1 MTSDRRPPDS
11 AIRPAAGR
19 SAVAPRGPGPGRSL
33 VAIMADQQSFRTWY
47 DAVAPRV
54 YAYLVSRCSSAVI
67 AEELT
72 QQTFIAAVR
81 QAATYDGRDDAVP
94 WLIGIARH
102 HLASHFRTLERE
114 ERRHQRMVLQELSV
128 ADEGREWARIRQR
141 DAVARALRGLP
152 AMQRAVL
159 VLRFFDRLS
168 VRDIATEI
176 GRSESAT
183 ESLLGRARVA
193 FERAY
198 EEAPDAN

>member
-1 MTSDRRPPDS
+1 VTSNWRPPDS
-11 AIRPAAGR
+11 ASGGAAAER
-19 SAVAPRGPGPGRSL
+19 AAPTRGIGGGRSL
-33 VAIMADQQSFRTWY
+33 VAIMADQQAFRTWY

-54 YAYLVSRCSSAVI
+54 YAYLVSRCASAIV

-128 ADEGREWARIRQR
+128 GDEGREWARARQR

>member
-1 MTSDRRPPDS
+1 VTPELHSADEQAVQPTLLRR
-11 AIRPAAGR
+11 
-19 SAVAPRGPGPGRSL
+19 GRSL
-33 VAIMADQQSFRTWY
+33 VAILSDERAFRAWY
-47 DAVAPRV
+47 DQVAPRV
-54 YAYLVSRCSSAVI
+54 YAYLVSRSSSATV

-81 QAATYDGRDDAVP
+81 QAATYDGREDAVP

-102 HLASHFRTLERE
+102 HLATQFRSLERE
-114 ERRHQRMVLQELSV
+114 ERRRQRMVLREIDV
-128 ADEGREWARIRQR
+128 DDAGREWTRARQR
-141 DAVARALRGLP
+141 DAVARALRSLP

-159 VLRFFDRLS
+159 VLRFFDGLS
-168 VRDIATEI
+168 VRAIAAEI

-198 EEAPDAN
+198 EEAADAD

>member
-1 MTSDRRPPDS
+1 VV
-11 AIRPAAGR
+11 IRDPGQPAALGGQAATTR
-19 SAVAPRGPGPGRSL
+19 RSL
-33 VAIMADQQSFRTWY
+33 VAIVLDERAFRAWY
-47 DAVAPRV
+47 DEVAPRV
-54 YAYLVSRCSSAVI
+54 YAYLVSRSSSPTI

-72 QQTFIAAVR
+72 QETFIDAVR
-81 QAATYDGRDDAVP
+81 HATAFDGRENAVP

-102 HLASHFRTLERE
+102 HLASHFRSLERE
-114 ERRHQRMVLQELSV
+114 ERRHQRIVLQELAV

-141 DAVARALRGLP
+141 DAVGRALRGLP

-159 VLRFFDRLS
+159 VLRFFDRLP
-168 VRDIATEI
+168 VRQIATEI

-198 EEAPDAN
+198 KEAPDAN

>member
-1 MTSDRRPPDS
+1 MARPTDS
-11 AIRPAAGR
+11 AIPAQERAVRR
-19 SAVAPRGPGPGRSL
+19 SFVEL
-33 VAIMADQQSFRTWY
+33 IADQGSFRAWY
-47 DAVAPRV
+47 DQAAPRV
-54 YAYLVSRCSSAVI
+54 YAYLLSRCGAATV

-81 QAATYDGRDDAVP
+81 QASTFDGRENAVP

-102 HLASHFRTLERE
+102 HLASHFRALERE
-114 ERRHQRMVLQELSV
+114 ERRRQRIVLQELSV
-128 ADEGREWARIRQR
+128 ADAGAEWARVRRR
-141 DAVARALRGLP
+141 DEVARALRSLP

-159 VLRFFDRLS
+159 VLRFYDQLH
-168 VRDIATEI
+168 VREIAAEI

-198 EEAPDAN
+198 KGLSDVE

>member
-1 MTSDRRPPDS
+1 
-11 AIRPAAGR
+11 
-19 SAVAPRGPGPGRSL
+19 
-33 VAIMADQQSFRTWY
+33 MADPRTFRAWY
-47 DAVAPRV
+47 DTVAPRV
-54 YAYLVSRCSSAVI
+54 YAYLMSRCGSAVV

-81 QAATYDGRDDAVP
+81 QAPSYDGRDDAVP

-128 ADEGREWARIRQR
+128 TDEGREWARIRQR
-141 DAVARALRGLP
+141 DAVARTLRTLP

-198 EEAPDAN
+198 EEAPDAY

>member
-1 MTSDRRPPDS
+1 VTFDVRPSQERALDRSLR
-11 AIRPAAGR
+11 
-19 SAVAPRGPGPGRSL
+19 PGPSL
-33 VAIMADQQSFRTWY
+33 VAILSDERAFRAWY
-47 DAVAPRV
+47 DQVAPRV

-81 QAATYDGRDDAVP
+81 QASTYDGRDDAVP

-114 ERRHQRMVLQELSV
+114 ERRHQRMVLRELSV
-128 ADEGREWARIRQR
+128 MDEDREWSQIRQR
-141 DAVARALRGLP
+141 DSVARALRSLP

-159 VLRFFDRLS
+159 VLRFFDGLS
-168 VRDIATEI
+168 VRDIGAEI
-176 GRSESAT
+176 GRSESAA
-183 ESLLGRARVA
+183 ESLLGRARTA

-198 EEAPDAN
+198 REATDAD

>member
-1 MTSDRRPPDS
+1 VTFDRRPQQEQVLD
-11 AIRPAAGR
+11 
-19 SAVAPRGPGPGRSL
+19 APLPRGRSL
-33 VAIMADQQSFRTWY
+33 LAILSDERQFRTWY
-47 DAVAPRV
+47 DQVAPRV
-54 YAYLVSRCSSAVI
+54 YAYLVSRCSSAVV

-114 ERRHQRMVLQELSV
+114 ERRRERMVLRELTV
-128 ADEGREWARIRQR
+128 MDEGREWAQVRRR
-141 DAVARALRGLP
+141 DSVARALRSLP

-159 VLRFFDRLS
+159 VLRFFDGLA
-168 VRDIATEI
+168 VREIAAEI
-176 GRSESAT
+176 GRSESAA
-183 ESLLGRARVA
+183 ESLLGRARIA

-198 EEAPDAN
+198 EEAADAD